1 MFIGM
6 LILNIIYI
14 TYNQEKNNAFEYIDL
29 SLMYISLDLDLVE
42 FSQSSCLLKCMTCIT
57 RFAY

>member
-1 MFIGM
+1 MFIVM

-14 TYNQEKNNAFEYIDL
+14 TYKQEKIMPEHIDL

-42 FSQSSCLLKCMTCIT
+42 FSQSSCLLKCMTCIR